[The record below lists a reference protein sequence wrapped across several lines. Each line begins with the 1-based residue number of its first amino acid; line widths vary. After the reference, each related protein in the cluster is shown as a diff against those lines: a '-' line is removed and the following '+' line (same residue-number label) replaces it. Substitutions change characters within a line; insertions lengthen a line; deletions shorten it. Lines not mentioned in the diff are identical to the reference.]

1 MEFYYTSPA
10 GSWINGLP
18 IGNGRLAAMV
28 QETETYDEVTM
39 NHEWLW
45 EAGIRHRHANENA
58 KYLPLVRQIF
68 KEGRLFEA
76 AVASNLLYSGK
87 TGVELDNPDSL
98 QKPALAAE
106 VSFYYS
112 SKENKYLERR
122 LDITKG
128 VATVKRL
135 IDSATVTS
143 TYFASFDDG
152 LLHYSWE
159 ADKPFS
165 GELTLTRR
173 PMMEAESDE
182 RVDVDPY
189 CKLDPISHGENEII
203 LGGILTDCVFVD
215 VERFEN
221 KLVYKTDGK
230 VTPTEKGIFVEG
242 ATYIHAVVNIAT
254 SGKNEELILE
264 DNPCVLPED
273 FAGAKAKHC
282 DIFEKFISRVEFN
295 LEGKDTSLDQL
306 TTDRRVALMKT
317 GSVDN
322 GICEM
327 YFDFG
332 RYLMASG
339 TYMAELPTH
348 LQGKW
353 NNMVLPPWDS
363 DFHMDINLQMN
374 YWAAESINMPEAALG
389 LINFLNKNKESGK
402 ETARNLYGCRGI
414 VYPISTDVSG
424 DHYGVYGWGAWTGAA
439 AWLGQHIWWHYVYS
453 GDVDFLRDHAYDY
466 FVQVA
471 EFYEDFMYL
480 DENGV
485 YQLSPSYSP
494 ENPLKNQPYLPVAL
508 TVSCSTDVQ
517 FVYDSLNYAI
527 KSAKI
532 LGVDEDKVAR
542 WEEILRHIPEFKI
555 GSDGRLMEW
564 SEEYE
569 EFEPGHRHLSH
580 LYGVYPSSIFTP
592 ETRAPQY
599 NAAIRSLEFRMEHG
613 GGHTGWSRAW
623 CACLFARLKRKAD
636 FYEHYTALIKDF
648 AAETLLDLHPPHLF
662 QIEGNFGG
670 VAAVVEAI
678 VSCYDDKVFLLDA
691 LPDEWASGSL
701 KGIKVPGGH
710 TVDIEWKDGRAVD
723 VTVTLGFA
731 KSITVVVEGK
741 EHTISGEIGE
751 EFKLEL

>member
-10 GSWINGLP
+10 KNWINGLP

-28 QETETYDEVTM
+28 QETEACDEITM

-45 EAGIRHRHANENA
+45 EAGIRHRHANKNA

-68 KEGRLFEA
+68 REGRLFEA
-76 AVASNLLYSGK
+76 AVATNILYSGN
-87 TGVELDNPDSL
+87 TGVELDNPETL

-106 VSFYYS
+106 VGLR
-112 SKENKYLERR
+112 YLCEKNEYVDRR
-122 LDITKG
+122 LDITRG
-128 VATVKRL
+128 IAGVKRL
-135 IDSATVTS
+135 IDGVEVKS

-152 LLHYSWE
+152 QLYFSWD
-159 ADKPFS
+159 ANGPFT
-165 GELTLTRR
+165 GELTLTRH
-173 PMMEAESDE
+173 PTMEADCDDKVET
-182 RVDVDPY
+182 DPY
-189 CKLDPISHGENEII
+189 CKLSPLAHGENEII
-203 LGGILTDCVFVD
+203 LDGILTDCVYAD
-215 VERFEN
+215 VEAFRN
-221 KLVYKTDGK
+221 RLAYDTDGE
-230 VTPTEKGIFVEG
+230 VTPTEWGILVKD
-242 ATYIHAVVNIAT
+242 ATYIHAVVNIGT
-254 SGKNEELILE
+254 SAKNDELVVEETL
-264 DNPCVLPED
+264 CTLPED
-273 FAGAKAKHC
+273 WAEAKAKHC
-282 DIFEKFISRVEFN
+282 DIFEKFIGRVELN
-295 LEGKDTSLDQL
+295 LEGKDTSLDAL

-327 YFDFG
+327 YFNFG

-353 NNMVLPPWDS
+353 NNMILPPWDS

-374 YWAAESINMPEAALG
+374 YWAAEAINMPEAALG

-414 VYPISTDVSG
+414 VYPISTDVGG
-424 DHYGVYGWGAWTGAA
+424 DFYGEYGWGAWTGAA

-569 EFEPGHRHLSH
+569 EYEPGHRHLSH

-592 ETRAPQY
+592 ETRPEQY
-599 NAAIRSLEFRMEHG
+599 NAAIRSLEFRMAHG

-623 CACLFARLKRKAD
+623 CACLFARLKRSAD

-678 VSCYDDKVFLLDA
+678 VGCYDDKVFLLPA
-691 LPDEWASGSL
+691 LPAEWASGSL

-710 TVDIEWKDGRAVD
+710 TVSVEWKDGRAVD
-723 VTVTLGFA
+723 VKVTFGFA
-731 KSITVVVEGK
+731 GSITIVLEGR
-741 EHTISGEIGE
+741 EYTLTGNEGDE
-751 EFKLEL
+751 AKLDL